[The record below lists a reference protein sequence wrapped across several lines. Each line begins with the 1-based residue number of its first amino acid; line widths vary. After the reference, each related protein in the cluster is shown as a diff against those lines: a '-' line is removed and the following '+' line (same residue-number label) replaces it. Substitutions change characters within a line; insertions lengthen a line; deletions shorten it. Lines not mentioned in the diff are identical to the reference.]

1 MIVNDWD
8 QWSSRILR
16 AHEALEGADYYAVL
30 GVKRDAAASEIRSA
44 YYARARQL
52 HPDRLVGAPEPGR
65 SQAQAIFKR
74 VSEAYQ
80 TLSDEK
86 LRAHYDGELAQ
97 GETRLS
103 ILNRLTLKPR
113 QDGWFLKTD
122 GGRKHY
128 KAAKEALEAGNV
140 PMARLNAEIAIRHE
154 GELPE
159 LVELLNSTRA

>member
-1 MIVNDWD
+1 
-8 QWSSRILR
+8 
-16 AHEALEGADYYAVL
+16 
-30 GVKRDAAASEIRSA
+30 
-44 YYARARQL
+44 
-52 HPDRLVGAPEPGR
+52 VGAPEPGR

-86 LRAHYDGELAQ
+86 LRAHYDGELEQ

-103 ILNRLTLKPR
+103 VMNRLTLKPR
-113 QDGWFLKTD
+113 EDGWFLKTE

-128 KAAKEALEAGNV
+128 SAAKEALDAGNK
-140 PMARLNAEIAIRHE
+140 PMARLNVEIALRHE

-159 LVELLNSTRA
+159 LVELLEKTK